1 MRLVV
6 AAKEVADGRHIS
18 VPLFPE
24 RHVRGLFQDHLLGRP
39 DPGDQVRLERPAG
52 LVVPPGDDQR
62 RDSDLAQPA
71 RAVQSRTAVFDST
84 ADGRPGG
91 PAMACSRA
99 SMPPRDWPS
108 RWSRPPMPVRCG
120 EKGKISCLR
129 RPWPAGPRGR
139 HREPA
144 AVSGTARPGA
154 AAGARDA
161 VIPGM
166 ALAAIQINPFSRNV
180 AETVETGA

>member
-1 MRLVV
+1 VLPGEH
-6 AAKEVADGRHIS
+6 AA
-18 VPLFPE
+18 P
-24 RHVRGLFQDHLLGRP
+24 GLAEQ
-39 DPGDQVRLERPAG
+39 
-52 LVVPPGDDQR
+52 VVPAADAGQMWRKGDNI
-62 RDSDLAQPA
+62 LPPA
-71 RAVQSRTAVFDST
+71 
-84 ADGRPGG
+84 
-91 PAMACSRA
+91 
-99 SMPPRDWPS
+99 
-108 RWSRPPMPVRCG
+108 
-120 EKGKISCLR
+120 
-129 RPWPAGPRGR
+129 PWPAGPRGR